1 MITTL
6 IFDWGGVLTIGRHT
20 ASIIRIIENNNNLSE
35 GSASFIVDKFMKPFN
50 RNDITFK
57 QFTEGI
63 NQKLRINISLEE
75 MEKIFDDAIIPNEEL
90 INSLMELKERY
101 RLILF
106 SNNNKPTIKILRS
119 KHNELLTLFDK
130 VYFSAEF
137 NTGKPKIDFFEMM
150 INDANIKPEES
161 ILIDDKEKNVKAS
174 EEVGIKGIL
183 FENTEQFKKELASFG
198 ISI

>member
-6 IFDWGGVLTIGRHT
+6 IFDWGGVLTVGRHT
-20 ASIIRIIENNNNLSE
+20 ASIIRIIEKNNNLPE
-35 GSASFIVDKFMKPFN
+35 GSASFVVDEFMKPLN
-50 RNDITFK
+50 RNEVTFE

-63 NQKLRINISLEE
+63 NQKLGINISLEE

-90 INSLMELKERY
+90 INSLIELKKRY

-106 SNNNKPTIKILRS
+106 SNNNEPTIEILRS

-137 NTGKPKIDFFEMM
+137 NTGKPKIDFFEIM
-150 INDANIKPEES
+150 ITDTNIKPEES
-161 ILIDDKEKNVKAS
+161 IFIDDKEKNVKAS

-183 FENTEQFKKELASFG
+183 FENIEQLKKELVSLG